1 MITFIIGNGFD
12 LNLGMKTRYRDVYDS
27 YVTSPSKSEVIGVF
41 DLSISEVEIIY
52 DRIHVPVGH
61 GMFNF
66 DEIKVEN
73 IPQKVL
79 ETAQ

>member
-12 LNLGMKTRYRDVYDS
+12 LNLGNRDVYDS

-61 GMFNF
+61 GMFSF
-66 DEIKVEN
+66 DETKVEN

>member
-12 LNLGMKTRYRDVYDS
+12 LNLGNRDVYDS